1 MTPKEKAKELFDL
14 FHFPH
19 FYGNSQW
26 HDIDEEHT
34 YEVQKKCALIAVDE
48 ILNYCSDVYDKEFM
62 EQVKAEIIENL

>member
-48 ILNYCSDVYDKEFM
+48 ILNYCSDV
-62 EQVKAEIIENL
+62 